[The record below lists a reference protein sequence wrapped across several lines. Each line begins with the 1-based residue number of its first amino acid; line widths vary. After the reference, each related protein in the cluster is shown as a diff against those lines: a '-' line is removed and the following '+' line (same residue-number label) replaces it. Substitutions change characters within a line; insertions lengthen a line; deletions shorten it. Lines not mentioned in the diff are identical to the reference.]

1 MNQHPQRQ
9 PATPP
14 IPMATT
20 PAEARQLAETMIE
33 VMSAL
38 LGVIERETELV
49 RAGKVREAMAS
60 VAKKTELS
68 HRYAGAIAYLKA
80 SQNYLSQTAPEL
92 LTTLHRHHDV
102 FRSMLQV
109 NLTVLA
115 TAHKAIKAFDPKVPI
130 LNARTLTSAVNDS
143 IDSEILV
150 ARLSGFFGVVAL
162 LLVTIGLYGIMSYIV
177 TGKTQAIGVRV
188 ALGAQ
193 SHTVLWMILREALT
207 MVAIGILLGIP
218 VALIV
223 GRAFSSMLFGLKS
236 TEPVA
241 IAIVVLV
248 MAMVAAVASYAPARR
263 ATKVDP
269 IIALRQE

>member
-14 IPMATT
+14 IPMVTT
-20 PAEARQLAETMIE
+20 AAEARHLAETLLE

-68 HRYAGAIAYLKA
+68 HRYAGAIAHLKA

-115 TAHKAIKAFDPKVPI
+115 TAH
-130 LNARTLTSAVNDS
+130 AV
-143 IDSEILV
+143 SESFL
-150 ARLSGFFGVVAL
+150 RGVN
-162 LLVTIGLYGIMSYIV
+162 TEM
-177 TGKTQAIGVRV
+177 QR
-188 ALGAQ
+188 
-193 SHTVLWMILREALT
+193 RN
-207 MVAIGILLGIP
+207 IP
-218 VALIV
+218 N
-223 GRAFSSMLFGLKS
+223 
-236 TEPVA
+236 TYT
-241 IAIVVLV
+241 
-248 MAMVAAVASYAPARR
+248 AAGRR
-263 ATKVDP
+263 AAP
-269 IIALRQE
+269 GPRHIAPLTVSRSL